1 MQDKQSISAIVLAG
15 GLSRRM
21 GEKNKLHLQIGGV
34 PILRRSVETLLTSN
48 LGEIVVVLGHEYE
61 LTKKMIDDLPVRSVY
76 NDDYADGQMTS
87 VHCGLSALTQD
98 CSGVMV
104 ALGDQPALTVN
115 DINFL
120 VDAYNARGKAQVVMP
135 TYKGNRGNPIII
147 SEQSRQDISAGKRK
161 LGCRRFIRDNPELVQ
176 MVEMNSPSVIIDL
189 DTPQE
194 YQSYCENNQHS
205 YSQSN

>member
-1 MQDKQSISAIVLAG
+1 
-15 GLSRRM
+15 
-21 GEKNKLHLQIGGV
+21 
-34 PILRRSVETLLTSN
+34 
-48 LGEIVVVLGHEYE
+48 
-61 LTKKMIDDLPVRSVY
+61 
-76 NDDYADGQMTS
+76 
-87 VHCGLSALTQD
+87 
-98 CSGVMV
+98 
-104 ALGDQPALTVN
+104 
-115 DINFL
+115 
-120 VDAYNARGKAQVVMP
+120 MP

-147 SEQSRQDISAGKRK
+147 SEQSRQDILAGKRK